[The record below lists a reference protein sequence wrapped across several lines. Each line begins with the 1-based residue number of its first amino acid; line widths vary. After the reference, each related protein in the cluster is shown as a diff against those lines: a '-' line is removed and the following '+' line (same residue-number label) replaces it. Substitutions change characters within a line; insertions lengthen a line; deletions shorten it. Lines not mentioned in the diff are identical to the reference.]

1 MADLVWVKWYAT
13 VLRQNSFA
21 ADVARVAPIAL
32 RYGATQYA
40 VHIDNDDRYRITQM
54 TWVPSQTDWY
64 RYWDG
69 PEMIEFRA
77 SHWGHF
83 QIPIAYAWADEIAAG
98 ALGPQVDTGSR
109 APDGIN
115 GAPSTPAPAT
125 PSAA

>member
-21 ADVARVAPIAL
+21 DALARVAPIAL

-40 VHIDNDDRYRITQM
+40 VHVDNDDRYRITQM
-54 TWVPSQTDWY
+54 TWMPSKTAWY

-83 QIPIAYAWADEIAAG
+83 QIPIVYAWADEIAAG
-98 ALGPQVDTGSR
+98 TLGPQVPNAT
-109 APDGIN
+109 N
-115 GAPSTPAPAT
+115 GEPSTPEPEPA
-125 PSAA
+125 ARHVV